1 MKNLFLGLLLALCIG
16 CTDRSDLLVGSWQ
29 LYYVYGTDAGHA
41 EFAYETDWEENIY
54 QLRPDGTGVCTDGP
68 ADADSE
74 GFDWTLTGRKLGIR
88 YYYRDAGYEYYDV
101 EMLTA
106 DELVLKYTFRSCGVV
121 RYQCYRRMRGMLN
134 STSRK
139 R

>member
-1 MKNLFLGLLLALCIG
+1 MKKLFLGTLLALCIG

-29 LYYVYGTDAGHA
+29 LYYVYGTDAEHA

-54 QLRPDGTGVCTDGP
+54 QLRPDGTGVCTDDS

-74 GFDWTLTGRKLGIR
+74 GFDWTLTSWKLGIR
-88 YYYRDAGYEYYDV
+88 YCNRDTGYEYYDV

-106 DELVLKYTFRSCGVV
+106 DELVLKYAFRSCGVV
-121 RYQCYRRMRGMLN
+121 RYQCYRRMRERSN
-134 STSRK
+134 CTSRNK
-139 R
+139 